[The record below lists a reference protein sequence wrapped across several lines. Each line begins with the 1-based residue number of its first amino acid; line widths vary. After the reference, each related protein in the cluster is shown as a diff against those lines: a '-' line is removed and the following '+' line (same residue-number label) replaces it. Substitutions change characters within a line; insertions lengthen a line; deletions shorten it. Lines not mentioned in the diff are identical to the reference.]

1 MDDQFLKAMKMMM
14 SGGERMTK
22 EWLINHQQGSI
33 AFMKAAE
40 GTVQLQ
46 KIKMSGGDAISKANL
61 CTKPISELREV
72 NLSNCEVG
80 KIQKDSIIWLKTIT
94 DPAKPGSVSLI
105 TEDKTGE
112 CVMLNTYNHVDS
124 NINFQQLTEV
134 FPKGVI
140 IGLKNPYMK
149 VSAAGTINLR
159 NDNPQNI
166 VFKEE
171 KKDDALILKE
181 LGNKFFS
188 EKQFVQAI
196 KCYQDAM
203 QKTSEDDLKMI
214 LFSNTSQNYLELQ
227 MYEDALENAEE
238 ALKFQKDH
246 RKSLLRK
253 ASALAFLYEFEQS

>member
-1 MDDQFLKAMKMMM
+1 
-14 SGGERMTK
+14 
-22 EWLINHQQGSI
+22 
-33 AFMKAAE
+33 
-40 GTVQLQ
+40 
-46 KIKMSGGDAISKANL
+46 
-61 CTKPISELREV
+61 
-72 NLSNCEVG
+72 
-80 KIQKDSIIWLKTIT
+80 
-94 DPAKPGSVSLI
+94 
-105 TEDKTGE
+105 
-112 CVMLNTYNHVDS
+112 
-124 NINFQQLTEV
+124 
-134 FPKGVI
+134 
-140 IGLKNPYMK
+140 MK

-171 KKDDALILKE
+171 KRNDAVILKE

-188 EKQFVQAI
+188 EKNFVQAI